1 MSQDEQVTVSPVGSP
16 AQLQSYDRGQFYEEQ
31 FAGNYNLAIHVIDIL
46 LFTSHGDIILQKR
59 SHTKAHNPGILDK
72 SIGGHIAYGD
82 TADYTVMVESVQEL
96 LTPSIVL
103 KNDTDFNKTL
113 GLLKNYTET
122 ISIVKPVET
131 VEWTLNKSH
140 DGSQKPINNVVHMY
154 FGLYDGRMRP
164 ADREAAGMLYYS
176 YDNLKK
182 EIEHNPMQ
190 FTDDLVQMCSKY
202 NEQIIAFQ
210 NLVNNVMQSE

>member
-1 MSQDEQVTVSPVGSP
+1 MSQNEQVTVSPVGSP

-31 FAGNYNLAIHVIDIL
+31 FADNNNLAVHVIDIL

-59 SHTKAHNPGILDK
+59 SHTKAHNPSLLDK
-72 SIGGHIAYGD
+72 SIGGHIVYGD

-103 KNDTDFNKTL
+103 KNDADFNKTL

-122 ISIVKPVET
+122 ISIIKPVET
-131 VEWTLNKSH
+131 VEWTLNKLHES
-140 DGSQKPINNVVHMY
+140 SQKPIHNVVHMY

-176 YDNLKK
+176 YENLKR
-182 EIEHNPMQ
+182 EIEQNPAQ
-190 FTDDLVQMCSKY
+190 FTDDLIQMCSKY
-202 NEQIIAFQ
+202 DEQIMAFQ
-210 NLVNNVMQSE
+210 DLVGNATSTE